1 MIILVRVQSAGL
13 YVNRG
18 VLKKHSIIQSTRDEY
33 KGVVSVVNCFLI

>member
-13 YVNRG
+13 YVNRGGG

-33 KGVVSVVNCFLI
+33 KGVV